1 MILFVFGSLFA
12 NTLTLGKRRT
22 IDLTTIDRK
31 ALELAFR
38 TASSHA
44 FRQRCQIVLLK
55 SEGRS
60 SKEVAG
66 IVKLHY
72 VSVNAW
78 LTRYE
83 QTGIDGLST
92 KPGRGRKPVLDK
104 QTDASLV
111 RKIVQ
116 NERQRL
122 GQAKA
127 QVEAQTGRTMSLK
140 TLQRFLKNLTAAT
153 DAFD

>member
-1 MILFVFGSLFA
+1 MIQFILGSLFT

-22 IDLTTIDRK
+22 IDLTTADRQ

-38 TASSHA
+38 NSSSHA
-44 FRQRCQIVLLK
+44 LRQRCQIVLLK

-66 IVKLHY
+66 IVKQHY

-83 QTGIDGLST
+83 QAGLEGLLT
-92 KPGRGRKPVLDK
+92 KPGRGRKPLLDK
-104 QTDASLV
+104 QTDAALV

-116 NERQRL
+116 SERQRL
-122 GQAKA
+122 SQAKA
-127 QVEAQTGRTMSLK
+127 QLEAQTGRTMSLK

-153 DAFD
+153 DVSG